1 MKLRISFFANLYN
14 FLIEDYPL
22 QLNKKNKIELPH
34 FLFKN
39 TAEVNFL
46 LKNIH
51 ILDLPDLKLSRVQ
64 AIKEIL
70 KLYLL
75 KSDILN
81 ISIPKFEYQIKQDD
95 FHGKDLI
102 LIEKVLQPPI
112 KECETHYFLF
122 KNYSLPESNTLIDKG
137 RNLLLFN
144 FKLNELVK
152 LLYFINQF
160 LCIGY
165 SKINDCT
172 LYIASTFYDEEDLKI
187 LLDTEIDIEL
197 NYSIKINNDGY
208 KNIDSFIN
216 SKQVVYNRFLVLYHE
231 AFKSFNVKE
240 LNILFNVCGN
250 NHHLTKSLITCSNPL
265 TLETCTNNIKKL
277 IYTYKPTEPLKTLIR
292 VVPNY
297 KQLLILY
304 KDLFDNKL
312 ILKQSDLLLNV
323 CNSNKDLVKSLISDR
338 TPLTLEER
346 FSIITKIINKYEHD
360 LKLIPRLIIQLLN
373 LLAYEKVKPNI
384 KMDINSLI
392 DSLAKN
398 DNIPINWCY
407 PDGITFESSKYCKLL
422 GEDFYA

>member
-1 MKLRISFFANLYN
+1 MKHLKA
-14 FLIEDYPL
+14 LIY
-22 QLNKKNKIELPH
+22 
-34 FLFKN
+34 
-39 TAEVNFL
+39 
-46 LKNIH
+46 
-51 ILDLPDLKLSRVQ
+51 
-64 AIKEIL
+64 
-70 KLYLL
+70 
-75 KSDILN
+75 
-81 ISIPKFEYQIKQDD
+81 
-95 FHGKDLI
+95 
-102 LIEKVLQPPI
+102 
-112 KECETHYFLF
+112 
-122 KNYSLPESNTLIDKG
+122 
-137 RNLLLFN
+137 
-144 FKLNELVK
+144 
-152 LLYFINQF
+152 
-160 LCIGY
+160 
-165 SKINDCT
+165 
-172 LYIASTFYDEEDLKI
+172 
-187 LLDTEIDIEL
+187 
-197 NYSIKINNDGY
+197 
-208 KNIDSFIN
+208 
-216 SKQVVYNRFLVLYHE
+216 
-231 AFKSFNVKE
+231 KE
-240 LNILFNVCGN
+240 LNILFNICSN

>member
-1 MKLRISFFANLYN
+1 MKLRIRFFANLYN

-22 QLNKKNKIELPH
+22 QPNKENIIKLSKS
-34 FLFKN
+34 LFKN
-39 TAEVNFL
+39 SAEVNFL

-122 KNYSLPESNTLIDKG
+122 KDYSLPESNTLIDKG

-144 FKLNELVK
+144 FKLNEFVK

-160 LCIGY
+160 LCIGC

-197 NYSIKINNDGY
+197 NYIGIITNHEC
-208 KNIDSFIN
+208 KNLDSFIN

-231 AFKSFNVKE
+231 AFKSFNIKE
-240 LNILFNVCGN
+240 LNILFNICSN

-346 FSIITKIINKYEHD
+346 FSIVTKIINKYEHD

>member
-46 LKNIH
+46 LQNIH

-102 LIEKVLQPPI
+102 LIKKVLQPPI

-122 KNYSLPESNTLIDKG
+122 KDYSLPESNTLIDKG

-197 NYSIKINNDGY
+197 NYSSKINNDGY

-231 AFKSFNVKE
+231 AFKSFNIKE
-240 LNILFNVCGN
+240 LNILFNICSN
-250 NHHLTKSLITCSNPL
+250 NHHLTKSLITCSNPIN
-265 TLETCTNNIKKL
+265 LEICTNNIKKV

-323 CNSNKDLVKSLISDR
+323 CNSNKDLVKSLISNR

>member
-1 MKLRISFFANLYN
+1 MKLRIRFFANLYN

-22 QLNKKNKIELPH
+22 QPNKENIIKLSKS
-34 FLFKN
+34 LFKN
-39 TAEVNFL
+39 SAEVNFL

-122 KNYSLPESNTLIDKG
+122 KDYSLPESNTLIDKG

-144 FKLNELVK
+144 FKLNEFVK

-160 LCIGY
+160 LCIGC

-172 LYIASTFYDEEDLKI
+172 LYIVSTFYDEEDLKI

-197 NYSIKINNDGY
+197 NYSSKINNDGY

-231 AFKSFNVKE
+231 AFKSFNIKE
-240 LNILFNVCGN
+240 LNILFNICSN

-346 FSIITKIINKYEHD
+346 FSIVTKIINKYEHD